1 MNTGERK
8 GRVKKELELIKCLCV
23 PSTVLHSQCS
33 VNHSLRSDQLS
44 PQFGLE
50 ENQINR
56 DIRWPDQVTNLMLVE
71 PETEAR
77 LEFLPSGSS
86 GWRSQ
91 KVKSASDLSRALE
104 RAERGLGTE
113 GRKRRQRETGGKG
126 KGYRP
131 ISTEANTFTQ
141 RASASQGRPVITT
154 C

>member
-1 MNTGERK
+1 
-8 GRVKKELELIKCLCV
+8 
-23 PSTVLHSQCS
+23 
-33 VNHSLRSDQLS
+33 
-44 PQFGLE
+44 
-50 ENQINR
+50 
-56 DIRWPDQVTNLMLVE
+56 MLVE

-126 KGYRP
+126 KEYRP